1 MSSEFMSYLV
11 SWFDFWRS
19 LLMVALNLAENRPWL
34 VPKRDGLSVAVMYF
48 GLGQTSEVEVFAE
61 IVKD

>member
-1 MSSEFMSYLV
+1 M

-19 LLMVALNLAENRPWL
+19 LLMVALNLAKNGPWL
-34 VPKRDGLSVAVMYF
+34 VPKLDGLSVTVAYF
-48 GLGQTSEVEVFAE
+48 ELGQMSEVEVFAE